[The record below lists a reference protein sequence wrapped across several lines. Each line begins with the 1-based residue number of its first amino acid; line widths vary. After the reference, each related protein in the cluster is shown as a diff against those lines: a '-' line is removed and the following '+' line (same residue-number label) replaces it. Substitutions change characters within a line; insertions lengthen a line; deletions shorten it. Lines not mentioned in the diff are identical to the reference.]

1 MFINKSKTLFL
12 IVALLFVFSCSKEQ
26 SNISTIKNLKQ
37 KDELILV
44 FEEAY
49 EALDR
54 DDTYYAAKKF
64 LEAELLYPQSK
75 WSAKS
80 ALMASYAYYL
90 QNFYPE
96 AISNLERYLSTYP
109 LDENIAYAHY
119 LIAICYYETILDE
132 KRDIAPLL
140 NAESKFKFI
149 IKNYPKTDFALDAKF
164 KLDLIYDLLA
174 SKEMYLARHYIKKEK
189 WIAAINRL
197 KIVVNNYDQSIFAEE
212 ALHRLVEIHYKLGL
226 LDEAKKFA
234 SLLGYNY
241 LSGEWYKKT
250 YSIFNPDYQ
259 VSSVKSLTKDKKGVL
274 NKFKK
279 LFE

>member
-1 MFINKSKTLFL
+1 MIINKSKTLFL
-12 IVALLFVFSCSKEQ
+12 ILTLAFIYGCSKEQ
-26 SNISTIKNLKQ
+26 NNFSSIKNLNQ

-49 EALDR
+49 NALDAN
-54 DDTYYAAKKF
+54 DPYFAAKKF

-109 LDENIAYAHY
+109 LDENVAYAHY
-119 LIAICYYETILDE
+119 LIAICHYETILDE

-140 NAESKFKFI
+140 NAESKFNFI
-149 IKNYPKTDFALDAKF
+149 IENYPETDFALDAKF

-197 KIVVNNYDQSIFAEE
+197 KIVVSKYEQSIFTEE

-226 LDEAKKFA
+226 VEESKKFA
-234 SLLGYNY
+234 TLLGYNY

-250 YSIFNPDYQ
+250 YKIFNPDYQ
-259 VSSVKSLTKDKKGVL
+259 VSPVQSLTKDKKGVFS
-274 NKFKK
+274 KFKK
-279 LFE
+279 LFD

>member
-1 MFINKSKTLFL
+1 MIVNKSKTLFL
-12 IVALLFVFSCSKEQ
+12 ILTLAFIYGCSKEQ
-26 SNISTIKNLKQ
+26 NNFSSIKKLNQ

-49 EALDR
+49 NALDMN
-54 DDTYYAAKKF
+54 DPYFAAKKF

-109 LDENIAYAHY
+109 LDENVAYAHY
-119 LIAICYYETILDE
+119 LIAICHYETILDE

-140 NAESKFKFI
+140 NAESKFNFI
-149 IKNYPKTDFALDAKF
+149 IENYPETDFALDAKF

-197 KIVVNNYDQSIFAEE
+197 KIVVSKYEQSIFTEE

-226 LDEAKKFA
+226 LDESKKFA

-250 YSIFNPDYQ
+250 YSIFNPNYQ
-259 VSSVKSLTKDKKGVL
+259 VNSTKILTKDKKGVF

-279 LFE
+279 LFD

>member
-1 MFINKSKTLFL
+1 MLRLKFINLL
-12 IVALLFVFSCSKEQ
+12 IIITFVFSCAKETKETL
-26 SNISTIKNLKQ
+26 NIKKTSQDLEIITVYN
-37 KDELILV
+37 D
-44 FEEAY
+44 AY
-49 EALDR
+49 ENLNNNDPYVASR
-54 DDTYYAAKKF
+54 KF

-109 LDENIAYAHY
+109 LDENVAYAHY
-119 LIAICYYETILDE
+119 LIAICHYETILDE

-140 NAESKFKFI
+140 NAESKFNFI
-149 IKNYPKTDFALDAKF
+149 IENYPETDFALDAKF

-197 KIVVNNYDQSIFAEE
+197 KIVVSKYEQSIFTEE

-226 LDEAKKFA
+226 LDESKKFA

-250 YSIFNPDYQ
+250 YKIFNPDYQ
-259 VSSVKSLTKDKKGVL
+259 VSPVQSLTKDKKGVFS
-274 NKFKK
+274 KFKK
-279 LFE
+279 LFD